1 MIIYLHGFRSAPAS
15 IKAQAL
21 KARMTERG
29 LADRFWCEQLPV
41 SPRAAIA
48 LAEAAIARARA
59 AGLTPTV
66 VGSSLGGYYAT
77 WLAEHHDLQAV
88 LVNPAVVA
96 PLELGAYVG
105 TQDNMYT
112 GERFEFTRGHIDEL
126 RALEVPA
133 VSRPQ
138 RYWLLVETG
147 DEVLDYRHAV
157 DKYAGARQTVLEGGD
172 HGFSRW
178 GDYLDAVIAFAGLG
192 GTFDAG
198 LGDTPFAGLGG
209 TFDAGLGGIT
219 DAGPSGI
226 TDAGPGSTTC
236 AGNATGAQAGASA
249 RTSASPGNSGP
260 TAAGDARP

>member
-198 LGDTPFAGLGG
+198 
-209 TFDAGLGGIT
+209 
-219 DAGPSGI
+219 PSGI
-226 TDAGPGSTTC
+226 TDAGPGRTTC

-260 TAAGDARP
+260 TAADDARP